1 MNKSLS
7 ELPVS
12 VCHPFGR
19 LRAASEAKPK
29 NPGFVSQLAAQMLH
43 GVYPER
49 SRRVQHDSLAMSFT
63 GCEPVPQSDTDF
75 LFDLRP
81 GKRIMVL
88 YRRLCY
94 MKGRAW
100 TFTDELVPAERAAA
114 GGDSH

>member
-19 LRAASEAKPK
+19 LRVASEAKPK
-29 NPGFVSQLAAQMLH
+29 NPGFVSQLAARMLH
-43 GVYPER
+43 GVYPSEVEGF
-49 SRRVQHDSLAMSFT
+49 SMTCLAMSFT

-100 TFTDELVPAERAAA
+100 TFTDE
-114 GGDSH
+114 GDSPR

>member
-19 LRAASEAKPK
+19 LRVASEAKPK

-49 SRRVQHDSLAMSFT
+49 SRRVQHDMPGHVFHR
-63 GCEPVPQSDTDF
+63 
-75 LFDLRP
+75 LRA
-81 GKRIMVL
+81 
-88 YRRLCY
+88 
-94 MKGRAW
+94 RA
-100 TFTDELVPAERAAA
+100 TK
-114 GGDSH
+114 